1 MAIDLLS
8 GKPTK
13 GNFAR
18 SSSMGALYRYPGST
32 ELAPKVTVVQQS
44 WWPGLIPL
52 ALGTWIIVK
61 IIKHTK

>member
-1 MAIDLLS
+1 MAIDLLT
-8 GKPTK
+8 GKQTK

-18 SSSMGALYRYPGST
+18 SSSMGAYYGST

-52 ALGTWIIVK
+52 ALGAWIVTKIV
-61 IIKHTK
+61 KHTK

>member
-8 GKPTK
+8 GKQVK

-18 SSSMGALYRYPGST
+18 SSSMGAYYFPSQRA
-32 ELAPKVTVVQQS
+32 LAPQVTVIRQS

-52 ALGTWIIVK
+52 AIGAWVVTKIV
-61 IIKHTK
+61 KHTK